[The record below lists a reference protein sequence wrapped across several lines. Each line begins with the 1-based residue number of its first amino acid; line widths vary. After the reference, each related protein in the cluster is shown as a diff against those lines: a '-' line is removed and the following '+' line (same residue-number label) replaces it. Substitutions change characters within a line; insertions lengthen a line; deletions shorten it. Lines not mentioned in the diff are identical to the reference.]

1 MRAAVQLDMT
11 IARSKLTAVSYIS
24 PT

>member
-1 MRAAVQLDMT
+1 MRAAVQLGMT